1 MGACSV
7 RRLRSRLPILG
18 HGDAALATA
27 EPVPEVLAAPSPV
40 PRPRRR
46 ILLTGAGGML
56 GSDLATVLAGA
67 GHEVFA
73 RPRSDLDITREPEI
87 ARAFRELQPHVVVNC
102 AAFTRVDDCESDPRA
117 VDVNAR
123 GVSLLA
129 DQCLRRD
136 AYLVQVSTDFV
147 FDGSKRAPY
156 TEETSQPAVGLW
168 REQARGEVAALR
180 VPSGLVVRS
189 SWLFGPAGWNF
200 IEAILKQAEAGRRA
214 LSVVNDQTD
223 AHTATTDLAEA
234 ILALIEAGAIGIY
247 HFANHGEVTWFDFA
261 REILT
266 WRGTRT
272 LRSRRRTPRLGRPAR
287 RPAYSV
293 LDTSRLRKV
302 TGRPVRHYRDPLVE
316 YLARRGRI
324 QA

>member
-1 MGACSV
+1 MS
-7 RRLRSRLPILG
+7 
-18 HGDAALATA
+18 DAALATA

-73 RPRSDLDITREPEI
+73 RPRSDLDITREAEI
-87 ARAFRELQPHVVVNC
+87 ARAFRDLQPHVVVNC

-117 VDVNAR
+117 ADVNAR
-123 GVSLLA
+123 GVGLLA
-129 DQCLRRD
+129 DQCLLRD
-136 AYLVQVSTDFV
+136 ASLIQVSTDFV

-156 TEETSQPAVGLW
+156 TEEDPPNPLSAYGVSKL
-168 REQARGEVAALR
+168 EGEVAALR

-189 SWLFGPAGWNF
+189 SWLFGHGGWNF

-214 LSVVNDQTD
+214 LSVVNDQTGRP
-223 AHTATTDLAEA
+223 TATADLAEA
-234 ILALIEAGAIGIY
+234 ILALIEAGAVGIY

-261 REILT
+261 REILDLAGHEGVAVAPT
-266 WRGTRT
+266 
-272 LRSRRRTPRLGRPAR
+272 SSAALGRPAR

-293 LDTSRLRKV
+293 LDTSRYEKV
-302 TGRPVRHYRDPLVE
+302 TARPVRHYRDALAE
-316 YLARRGRI
+316 YLARRGRT

>member
-1 MGACSV
+1 MS
-7 RRLRSRLPILG
+7 
-18 HGDAALATA
+18 DAALATA

-56 GSDLATVLAGA
+56 GSDLDTALARAGHEGFARRRAVVAGA
-67 GHEVFA
+67 GRAVSP

-147 FDGSKRAPY
+147 FDGSKRTPY
-156 TEETSQPAVGLW
+156 TEE
-168 REQARGEVAALR
+168 
-180 VPSGLVVRS
+180 
-189 SWLFGPAGWNF
+189 
-200 IEAILKQAEAGRRA
+200 
-214 LSVVNDQTD
+214 
-223 AHTATTDLAEA
+223 
-234 ILALIEAGAIGIY
+234 
-247 HFANHGEVTWFDFA
+247 
-261 REILT
+261 
-266 WRGTRT
+266 
-272 LRSRRRTPRLGRPAR
+272 
-287 RPAYSV
+287 
-293 LDTSRLRKV
+293 
-302 TGRPVRHYRDPLVE
+302 DPPN
-316 YLARRGRI
+316 
-324 QA
+324 

>member
-1 MGACSV
+1 MS
-7 RRLRSRLPILG
+7 
-18 HGDAALATA
+18 DAALATV
-27 EPVPEVLAAPSPV
+27 EPAPEVLAAPGPV

-56 GSDLATVLAGA
+56 GSDLASVLAGA

-73 RPRSDLDITREPEI
+73 RPRSDLDITRESEI

-102 AAFTRVDDCESDPRA
+102 AAFTRVDDCESNPRA

-123 GVSLLA
+123 GVGLLA

-136 AYLVQVSTDFV
+136 AHLVQVSTDFV

-156 TEETSQPAVGLW
+156 TEEDPPNPISAYGASKL
-168 REQARGEVAALR
+168 EGEVAALR

-189 SWLFGPAGWNF
+189 SWLFGHRGWNF
-200 IEAILKQAEAGRRA
+200 IEAILKQAEAGRRT
-214 LSVVNDQTD
+214 LPVVNDQTGCP
-223 AHTATTDLAEA
+223 TATPDLAEA
-234 ILALIEAGAIGIY
+234 ILALIEASAVGIY

-261 REILT
+261 REILDLA
-266 WRGTRT
+266 GHGDVGVAPID
-272 LRSRRRTPRLGRPAR
+272 SAALGRPAR

-293 LDTSRLRKV
+293 LDTSRYEKV
-302 TGRPVRHYRDPLVE
+302 TARPVRHYRDALVE

>member
-1 MGACSV
+1 MS
-7 RRLRSRLPILG
+7 
-18 HGDAALATA
+18 DAALATA
-27 EPVPEVLAAPSPV
+27 EPLPEVLAAPSPV

-136 AYLVQVSTDFV
+136 AYFVQVSTDFV

-156 TEETSQPAVGLW
+156 TEEDPPNPLSAYGASK
-168 REQARGEVAALR
+168 REGEVAALR

-189 SWLFGPAGWNF
+189 SWLFGHSGWNF
-200 IEAILKQAEAGRRA
+200 IEAILKQAEAGRPT
-214 LSVVNDQTD
+214 LSVVNDQTGRP
-223 AHTATTDLAEA
+223 TATTDLAEA

-261 REILT
+261 REILDLAGHENIT
-266 WRGTRT
+266 VSPTDSAT
-272 LRSRRRTPRLGRPAR
+272 LGRPAR

-293 LDTSRLRKV
+293 LDTSRYEKV
-302 TGRPVRHYRDPLVE
+302 TGRPVRHYRDALVE

>member
-1 MGACSV
+1 MS
-7 RRLRSRLPILG
+7 
-18 HGDAALATA
+18 DAALATA
-27 EPVPEVLAAPSPV
+27 EPVPELLAAPSPV

-73 RPRSDLDITREPEI
+73 RPRSDLDITRETEI

-136 AYLVQVSTDFV
+136 ADLVQVSTDFV

-156 TEETSQPAVGLW
+156 TEEDPPNPLSAYGASK
-168 REQARGEVAALR
+168 REGEVAALR

-189 SWLFGPAGWNF
+189 SWLFGAAGWNF
-200 IEAILKQAEAGRRA
+200 IEAILKQAEAGRPT
-214 LSVVNDQTD
+214 LSVVNDQTGRP
-223 AHTATTDLAEA
+223 TATTDLADA

-247 HFANHGEVTWFDFA
+247 HFANQGEVTWFDFA
-261 REILT
+261 REILDLA
-266 WRGTRT
+266 GHEDVAV
-272 LRSRRRTPRLGRPAR
+272 TPTDSATLGRPAR

-293 LDTSRLRKV
+293 LDTSRYEKV
-302 TGRPVRHYRDPLVE
+302 TGRPVRPYRDPLVE

>member
-1 MGACSV
+1 MS
-7 RRLRSRLPILG
+7 
-18 HGDAALATA
+18 DAALATA

-67 GHEVFA
+67 GHDVFA

-136 AYLVQVSTDFV
+136 ASLVQISTDFV
-147 FDGSKRAPY
+147 FDGSKRTPY
-156 TEETSQPAVGLW
+156 TEEDPPNPLSAYGASK
-168 REQARGEVAALR
+168 REGEVAALN

-189 SWLFGPAGWNF
+189 SWLFGHAGWNF
-200 IEAILKQAEAGRRA
+200 IEAILKQAEAGRA
-214 LSVVNDQTD
+214 TLSVVNDQTGRP
-223 AHTATTDLAEA
+223 TATTDLAEA

-261 REILT
+261 REILDLAGHDDVT
-266 WRGTRT
+266 VAPTDSAA
-272 LRSRRRTPRLGRPAR
+272 LDRPAR
-287 RPAYSV
+287 RPGA
-293 LDTSRLRKV
+293 
-302 TGRPVRHYRDPLVE
+302 P
-316 YLARRGRI
+316 
-324 QA
+324 

>member
-1 MGACSV
+1 MS
-7 RRLRSRLPILG
+7 
-18 HGDAALATA
+18 DAALATA

-102 AAFTRVDDCESDPRA
+102 AAFTRVDECESDPRA
-117 VDVNAR
+117 VEVNAR
-123 GVSLLA
+123 GVGLLA

-147 FDGSKRAPY
+147 FDGSKRTPY
-156 TEETSQPAVGLW
+156 TEEDPPNPLSAYGASK
-168 REQARGEVAALR
+168 REGEVAALR

-189 SWLFGPAGWNF
+189 SWLFGHGGWNF
-200 IEAILKQAEAGRRA
+200 IEAILKQAEAGRRT
-214 LSVVNDQTD
+214 LSVVNDQTGRP
-223 AHTATTDLAEA
+223 TATADLAEA
-234 ILALIEAGAIGIY
+234 ILALIEAGAVGIY

-261 REILT
+261 REILDLAGHEDVAVAPT
-266 WRGTRT
+266 DSAT
-272 LRSRRRTPRLGRPAR
+272 LGRPAR

-293 LDTSRLRKV
+293 LDTSRYEKV
-302 TGRPVRHYRDPLVE
+302 TGRPVRHYRDALVE
-316 YLARRGRI
+316 YVARRGRT